1 MEEISKKI
9 LTLLSLV
16 ENSISSLL
24 LGVLDQKDKGVFDS
38 PTPLSVT
45 FKDTKKIWHSKSNTW
60 KFIKAS

>member
-24 LGVLDQKDKGVFDS
+24 LGVLDQKDKDVFDS

-45 FKDTKKIWHSKSNTW
+45 FKDTKKI
-60 KFIKAS
+60 